1 MLLLLYVLLIAI
13 TVGSVVL
20 LKAYTHIPSK
30 ELKRRAQTGDEVATM
45 LFRAAT
51 YGSSLQI
58 LLWGIIGLSL
68 TGFFV
73 VLAQSVPSWL
83 ALLAGVALI
92 WLSFAWLPSSRVSS
106 FGTLLARWC
115 APPLA
120 WLLRHLYPLL
130 SRIADKTAKYRVL
143 RLPNHV
149 YEKEDL
155 VELLNRQGQQTDN
168 RISDE
173 TLQLA
178 KNALTFGDKIVRDIM
193 TPRKV
198 VQFVDADE
206 AIGPVLMDELHKSGH
221 SRFPVFENTK
231 DKVVGTL
238 FLRDVMNLKADS
250 GHRVRDVMH
259 KKVYYMHDEEPLN
272 SALQAFLKT
281 HHHLFIVAN
290 NFEDS
295 IGVVTLEDV
304 LEQVIGQPIVDE
316 FDQYDDLR
324 AVAQRLAEKEHRET
338 SEGMVE

>member
-1 MLLLLYVLLIAI
+1 
-13 TVGSVVL
+13 
-20 LKAYTHIPSK
+20 
-30 ELKRRAQTGDEVATM
+30 
-45 LFRAAT
+45 
-51 YGSSLQI
+51 
-58 LLWGIIGLSL
+58 
-68 TGFFV
+68 
-73 VLAQSVPSWL
+73 L
-83 ALLAGVALI
+83 ALVAGVALV

-106 FGTLLARWC
+106 LGTLLARWC
-115 APPLA
+115 APLLA
-120 WLLRHLYPLL
+120 WLLRHLYPIL

-143 RLPNHV
+143 RLHSRV

-155 VELLNRQGQQTDN
+155 VELLNRQSQQADN

-206 AIGPVLMDELHKSGH
+206 AVGPVLMDELHKSGH

-231 DKVVGTL
+231 DKVIGTL

-250 GHRVRDVMH
+250 GNTVRNVMH
-259 KKVYYMHDEEPLN
+259 KKIYYMHDEEPLS

-281 HHHLFIVAN
+281 HHHLFMVVN

-295 IGVVTLEDV
+295 IGVITLEDV
-304 LEQVIGQPIVDE
+304 LEQIIGQPIVDE

-324 AVAQRLAEKEHRET
+324 AVARRLAEKEHRET